1 MDKENN
7 LTLQAIKKDFFLFRN
22 GIIAESL
29 RKLYK
34 DGVIIF
40 GLNVPQFMDLAKK
53 YPKEKDLA
61 MQLWNDSKCR
71 ESRLFALY
79 LLPHEQLNYEEAQDM
94 INQVEST
101 EQAEFLA
108 FRVLRRLSFAKN
120 LLEDLKTN
128 SLEPIPGYCIQMLEK
143 NLSQV

>member
-1 MDKENN
+1 MVKENN
-7 LTLQAIKKDFFLFRN
+7 ETLQAIKKDFFLFRN

-40 GLNVPQFMDLAKK
+40 GLNVPQFMEIAKK
-53 YPKEKDLA
+53 YPKEKNLA

-71 ESRLFALY
+71 ESRLLALY
-79 LLPHEQLNYEEAQDM
+79 LLPPDQLNYEEAKDM
-94 INQVEST
+94 INQVESS

-128 SLEPIPGYCIQMLEK
+128 PLEPLPGYCIQMLEK